1 MDKLIQLL
9 QTALANNFAWYT
21 ETHQNH
27 WDLSGPDFPQ
37 YHKFLNEIYADAQEN
52 IDNYGERIR
61 QLGAYPMM
69 DPDEVKTNKNVPEPQ
84 EQSNDEVTDPV
95 EIFTQLASWNETIIT
110 QLQDTYD
117 AANGVRAY
125 GIQNF
130 LADRIDSH
138 MQFQWMIHAILGQ
151 TP

>member
-9 QTALANNFAWYT
+9 QTALANNFAWYQ

-27 WDLSGPDFPQ
+27 WDVSGPDFPQ
-37 YHKFLNEIYADAQEN
+37 YHEFLKEIYTDAQAN
-52 IDNYGERIR
+52 IDNYGEKIR
-61 QLGAYPMM
+61 QLGAYPEM
-69 DPDEVKTNKNVPEPQ
+69 DPDEVKANKNIPEPMEQ
-84 EQSNDEVTDPV
+84 EATEVTDPV
-95 EIFTQLASWNETIIT
+95 EIFQQLATWNETIIST
-110 QLQDTYD
+110 LQDAYD

-125 GIQNF
+125 GVQNF